1 MSHLEKITFTAL
13 FVKQSNNFVI
23 FLLYKRG
30 AESGMKLTLSKMSI
44 KQSSDSINFFRSD
57 YSIVQLY
64 FAKKHIIYALLSLR
78 LPKGALLGSR
88 MASEATEAVF
98 QPPIVPNAMRSK

>member
-1 MSHLEKITFTAL
+1 MEKITFTSL
-13 FVKQSNNFVI
+13 FVNNFVI
-23 FLLYKRG
+23 LQLHFYKIG
-30 AESGMKLTLSKMSI
+30 AESGIKLTLIKIKSKP
-44 KQSSDSINFFRSD
+44 SSGSINFFRSD

>member
-1 MSHLEKITFTAL
+1 MTDKCS
-13 FVKQSNNFVI
+13 
-23 FLLYKRG
+23 
-30 AESGMKLTLSKMSI
+30 
-44 KQSSDSINFFRSD
+44 FFKSD

-88 MASEATEAVF
+88 MASDSTEAVF